1 MNQFIDT
8 HIHLDDSD
16 FNDDLPSVLDRALDL
31 GINRFILPAVD
42 SSSHQKIYE
51 LSNLYPKLVFPAIGL
66 HPTSVKS
73 DWEKELAF
81 VFDKITKSHYYAIGE
96 IGMDGFWSKEFMK
109 EQSIVFEKQIEL
121 ANTHNLPIIIHSRD
135 ATEEIFKVL
144 ERSKH
149 LNISGVFHAF
159 SGSYETFLKLSGLGN
174 FKIGIGGVLTFKNAS
189 LVNVVERI
197 GLDNIVLETDAPW
210 LTPAPYRGKRNEP
223 SYISIIAEKLAEIK
237 GCTIEEIARKTT
249 ENAVKLF
256 KL

>member
-1 MNQFIDT
+1 
-8 HIHLDDSD
+8 
-16 FNDDLPSVLDRALDL
+16 
-31 GINRFILPAVD
+31 
-42 SSSHQKIYE
+42 
-51 LSNLYPKLVFPAIGL
+51 
-66 HPTSVKS
+66 
-73 DWEKELAF
+73 
-81 VFDKITKSHYYAIGE
+81 
-96 IGMDGFWSKEFMK
+96 MDGFWSKEFMK

-159 SGSYETFLKLSGLGN
+159 SGSYETFVKLSGLGN